1 MLTADKQPAN
11 TPAFQ
16 ALRIGTRLF
25 KPISAVKLMD
35 GISSVLGAPLTQ
47 GAPNDAVA
55 RNIEAIGRRYG
66 ARLNDD
72 ITQLE
77 GAMAELHK
85 DPTVQRHAWDAMRKT
100 MHSVKGQAGTFGFG
114 LITELASRGQDLLD
128 DTLALAQVE
137 EHDIK
142 VRRALHAIV
151 TAMRML
157 ECGKMPWPACG
168 SANSVFAASSAP
180 PRIGTGKR
188 TPITASRISRTA
200 PVSRTAP
207 AISVFRVRN

>member
-1 MLTADKQPAN
+1 L
-11 TPAFQ
+11 Q
-16 ALRIGTRLF
+16 ALRVGTWLF
-25 KPISAVKLMD
+25 KPTSAAKLMD

-77 GAMAELHK
+77 GAMAELNN

-100 MHSVKGQAGTFGFG
+100 MHSAKGQAGTFGFG
-114 LITELASRGQDLLD
+114 LITELARSAQDILD
-128 DTLALAQVE
+128 DTLALAPVE
-137 EHDIK
+137 EHDIE

-151 TAMRML
+151 TATRML
-157 ECGKMPWPACG
+157 ERGKMLGDGGHPGMNLLEKLDGFILPMRQRLQAKLPSPG
-168 SANSVFAASSAP
+168 GVMESAAAHE
-180 PRIGTGKR
+180 
-188 TPITASRISRTA
+188 
-200 PVSRTAP
+200 
-207 AISVFRVRN
+207 